1 VGTAAADRVEAY
13 VALDLA
19 AVLVGFSMDDDLS
32 GTPTR
37 KGGPLVRTATG
48 DGNHALSRSARDAT

>member
-1 VGTAAADRVEAY
+1 VEAY